1 MNVSD
6 FISASDITGSIDK
19 AYILFKDHYV
29 PKEEAGN
36 NDVSALINNAFK
48 AVNNAVNNANAVIDN
63 QAELNTNGFLKLKVQ
78 YNPSSV
84 SLVSRG
90 GEYIGRYGGV
100 GGDGSGALQKN
111 IQPAEIVLSM
121 ELIFDDTVIS
131 DAFSEFDASNYS
143 PTGVAKNIATKV
155 SNTLGESSGYSIRNA
170 TELFVAAMTSP
181 HTRVVCVA
189 WKDMV
194 FWGELT
200 GVNAEYT
207 MFNNKG
213 NPIRSRVQIEVRQDG
228 KIDEAASNWAN
239 SYKSLSKNASNLS
252 TSSVLTSSSSLTS
265 NFLNLS

>member
-6 FISASDITGSIDK
+6 FISKSDITGSVDK
-19 AYILFKDHYV
+19 AFILFNDKYD
-29 PKEEAGN
+29 PEEAEEN
-36 NDVSALINNAFK
+36 SNVVDMINNVATKIDVVKNVFK
-48 AVNNAVNNANAVIDN
+48 DEDKD
-63 QAELNTNGFLKLKVQ
+63 QDFSTGFLKLKVQ

-90 GEYIGRYGGV
+90 GEYVGRYGGV
-100 GGDGSGALQKN
+100 GGTDSGALQKN
-111 IQPAEIVLSM
+111 IQPEEVVLSM

-131 DAFSEFDASNYS
+131 EAFSAFDASNYS
-143 PTGVAKNIATKV
+143 PTGLVKKIATKV
-155 SNTLGESSGYSIRNA
+155 SNSSQDFSGYSIRNA
-170 TELFVAAMTSP
+170 TELFVAAMTSA

-207 MFNNKG
+207 MFNSKG
-213 NPIRSRVQIEVRQDG
+213 NPIRSKVQIEVRQDG
-228 KIDEAASNWAN
+228 RIAEDATNWVS
-239 SYKSLSKNASNLS
+239 SYKNLEKNAAKLS
-252 TSSVLTSSSSLTS
+252 SSSTLTSSSSLTS

>member
-6 FISASDITGSIDK
+6 FISKSDITGSVDK
-19 AYILFKDHYV
+19 AFILFNDKYD
-29 PKEEAGN
+29 PEEAEKN
-36 NDVSALINNAFK
+36 SNVVDMINNVATKIDVAKNIFK
-48 AVNNAVNNANAVIDN
+48 DEDVDQEAS
-63 QAELNTNGFLKLKVQ
+63 TGFLKLKVQ

-100 GGDGSGALQKN
+100 GGTDSGALQRN
-111 IQPAEIVLSM
+111 IQPEEVVLSM

-131 DAFSEFDASNYS
+131 EAFSAFDASNYS
-143 PTGVAKNIATKV
+143 PTGLAKKIATKV
-155 SNTLGESSGYSIRNA
+155 SNSSEDFSGYSIRNA
-170 TELFVAAMTSP
+170 TELFVAAMTSA

-207 MFNNKG
+207 MFNSKG
-213 NPIRSRVQIEVRQDG
+213 NPIRSKVQIEVRQDG
-228 KIDEAASNWAN
+228 RIDEDATNWVS
-239 SYKSLSKNASNLS
+239 SYKNLEKNAAKLS
-252 TSSVLTSSSSLTS
+252 SSSTLTSSSSLTS

>member
-6 FISASDITGSIDK
+6 FISKSDITGSVDK
-19 AYILFKDHYV
+19 AFILFNDKYD
-29 PKEEAGN
+29 PEEAEEN
-36 NDVSALINNAFK
+36 SNVVDMINNVATKIDVVKNVFK
-48 AVNNAVNNANAVIDN
+48 DEDKD
-63 QAELNTNGFLKLKVQ
+63 QDFSTGFLKLKVQ

-90 GEYIGRYGGV
+90 GEYVGRYGGV
-100 GGDGSGALQKN
+100 GGTDSGALQKN
-111 IQPAEIVLSM
+111 IQPEEVVLSM

-131 DAFSEFDASNYS
+131 EAFSAFDASNYS
-143 PTGVAKNIATKV
+143 PTGLVKKIATKV
-155 SNTLGESSGYSIRNA
+155 SNSSEDFSGYSIRNA
-170 TELFVAAMTSP
+170 TELFVAAMTSA

-207 MFNNKG
+207 MFNSKG
-213 NPIRSRVQIEVRQDG
+213 NPIRSKVQIEVRQDG
-228 KIDEAASNWAN
+228 RIAEDATNWVS
-239 SYKSLSKNASNLS
+239 SYKNLEKNAAKLS
-252 TSSVLTSSSSLTS
+252 SSSTLTSSSSLTS

>member
-6 FISASDITGSIDK
+6 FISKSDITGSVEK
-19 AYILFKDHYV
+19 AFILFNDKYD
-29 PKEEAGN
+29 PEEAEKN
-36 NDVSALINNAFK
+36 SNVVDMINNVATKIDVVKNIFK
-48 AVNNAVNNANAVIDN
+48 DEGVDQEAS
-63 QAELNTNGFLKLKVQ
+63 TGFLKLKVQ

-100 GGDGSGALQKN
+100 GGTDSGALQKN
-111 IQPAEIVLSM
+111 IQPEEVVLSM

-131 DAFSEFDASNYS
+131 EAFSAFDASNYS
-143 PTGVAKNIATKV
+143 PTGLVKKIATKV
-155 SNTLGESSGYSIRNA
+155 SNNSEDFSGYSIRNA
-170 TELFVAAMTSP
+170 TELFVAAMTSA

-207 MFNNKG
+207 MFNSKG
-213 NPIRSRVQIEVRQDG
+213 NPIRSKVQIEVRQDG
-228 KIDEAASNWAN
+228 RIAEDATNWVN
-239 SYKSLSKNASNLS
+239 SYKNLEKNAAKLS
-252 TSSVLTSSSSLTS
+252 SSSTLTSSSSLTS

>member
-6 FISASDITGSIDK
+6 FISKSDITGSVDK
-19 AYILFKDHYV
+19 AYILFKDKYEADL
-29 PKEEAGN
+29 PKDN
-36 NDVSALINNAFK
+36 SNVVDMINNVATKIDVAKNVFK
-48 AVNNAVNNANAVIDN
+48 GEDADPEVS
-63 QAELNTNGFLKLKVQ
+63 TGFLKLKVQ

-100 GGDGSGALQKN
+100 GGSDSGALQKN
-111 IQPAEIVLSM
+111 IQPEEVVLSM

-131 DAFSEFDASNYS
+131 EAFSAFDASNYS
-143 PTGVAKNIATKV
+143 PTGLVKKIATKV
-155 SNTLGESSGYSIRNA
+155 SNSSEDFSGYSIRNA
-170 TELFVAAMTSP
+170 TELFVAAMTSA

-207 MFNNKG
+207 MFNSKG
-213 NPIRSRVQIEVRQDG
+213 NPIRSKVQIEVRQDG
-228 KIDEAASNWAN
+228 RIAEDATNWVN
-239 SYKSLSKNASNLS
+239 SYKNLEKNAAKLS
-252 TSSVLTSSSSLTS
+252 SSSTLTSSSSLTS
-265 NFLNLS
+265 NFLNLN

>member
-6 FISASDITGSIDK
+6 FISKSDITGSVDK
-19 AYILFKDHYV
+19 AFILFNDKYE
-29 PKEEAGN
+29 PEEAEKN
-36 NDVSALINNAFK
+36 SNVVDMINNIATRIDVAKNVFK
-48 AVNNAVNNANAVIDN
+48 GEDADPEVS
-63 QAELNTNGFLKLKVQ
+63 TGFLKLKVQ

-100 GGDGSGALQKN
+100 GGSDSGALQRN
-111 IQPAEIVLSM
+111 IQPEEVVLSM

-131 DAFSEFDASNYS
+131 EAFSAFDASNYS
-143 PTGVAKNIATKV
+143 PTGLAKKIATKV
-155 SNTLGESSGYSIRNA
+155 SNSSEDFSGYSIRNA
-170 TELFVAAMTSP
+170 TELFVAAMTSA

-213 NPIRSRVQIEVRQDG
+213 NPIRSKVQIEVRQDG
-228 KIDEAASNWAN
+228 RIAEDATNWVS
-239 SYKSLSKNASNLS
+239 SYKNLEKNAAKLS
-252 TSSVLTSSSSLTS
+252 SSSTLTSSSSLTS

>member
-6 FISASDITGSIDK
+6 FISKSDITGSVDK
-19 AYILFKDHYV
+19 AFILFNDKYE
-29 PKEEAGN
+29 PREAEKN
-36 NDVSALINNAFK
+36 SNVVDMINNVATRIDVAK
-48 AVNNAVNNANAVIDN
+48 NVLKKSENGEDVNS
-63 QAELNTNGFLKLKVQ
+63 TGFLKLKVQ

-100 GGDGSGALQKN
+100 GGTDSGALQRN
-111 IQPAEIVLSM
+111 IQPEEVVLSM

-131 DAFSEFDASNYS
+131 EAFSAFDASNYS
-143 PTGVAKNIATKV
+143 PTGLAKKIATKV
-155 SNTLGESSGYSIRNA
+155 SNSSEDFSGYSIRNA
-170 TELFVAAMTSP
+170 TELFVAAMTSA

-213 NPIRSRVQIEVRQDG
+213 NPIRSKVQIEVRQDG
-228 KIDEAASNWAN
+228 RIAEDATNWVN
-239 SYKSLSKNASNLS
+239 SYKNLEQNAAKLSSSS
-252 TSSVLTSSSSLTS
+252 TLTSSSSLTS

>member
-6 FISASDITGSIDK
+6 FISKSDITGSVDK
-19 AYILFKDHYV
+19 AFILFNDKYD
-29 PKEEAGN
+29 PEEAEEN
-36 NDVSALINNAFK
+36 SNVVDMINNVATKIDVVKNVFK
-48 AVNNAVNNANAVIDN
+48 DEDKD
-63 QAELNTNGFLKLKVQ
+63 QDFSTGFLKLKVQ

-90 GEYIGRYGGV
+90 GEYVGRYGGV
-100 GGDGSGALQKN
+100 GGTDSGALQKN
-111 IQPAEIVLSM
+111 IQPEEVVLSM

-131 DAFSEFDASNYS
+131 EAFSAFDASNYS
-143 PTGVAKNIATKV
+143 PTGVAKKIATKV
-155 SNTLGESSGYSIRNA
+155 SNSSEDFSGYSIRNA
-170 TELFVAAMTSP
+170 TELFVAAMTSA

-207 MFNNKG
+207 MFNSKG
-213 NPIRSRVQIEVRQDG
+213 NPIRSKVQIEVRQDG
-228 KIDEAASNWAN
+228 RIAEDATNWVS
-239 SYKSLSKNASNLS
+239 SYKNLEKNAAKLS
-252 TSSVLTSSSSLTS
+252 SSSTLTSSSSLTS

>member
-6 FISASDITGSIDK
+6 FISKSDITGSVDK
-19 AYILFKDHYV
+19 AFILFNDKYE
-29 PKEEAGN
+29 PKAAEEN
-36 NDVSALINNAFK
+36 SNVVDMINNVATRIDVAKNVFK
-48 AVNNAVNNANAVIDN
+48 GEDADPEVS
-63 QAELNTNGFLKLKVQ
+63 TGFLKLKVQ

-100 GGDGSGALQKN
+100 GGSDSGALQRN
-111 IQPAEIVLSM
+111 IQPEEVVLSM

-131 DAFSEFDASNYS
+131 EAFSAFDASNYS
-143 PTGVAKNIATKV
+143 PTGVAKKIATKV
-155 SNTLGESSGYSIRNA
+155 SNSSEDFSGYSIRNA
-170 TELFVAAMTSP
+170 TELFVAAMTSA

-207 MFNNKG
+207 MFNSKG
-213 NPIRSRVQIEVRQDG
+213 NPIRSKVQIEVRQDG
-228 KIDEAASNWAN
+228 RIAEDATNWVS
-239 SYKSLSKNASNLS
+239 SYKNLEKNAAKLS
-252 TSSVLTSSSSLTS
+252 SSSTLTSSSSLTS

>member
-6 FISASDITGSIDK
+6 FISKSDITGSVDK
-19 AYILFKDHYV
+19 AFILFNDKYD
-29 PKEEAGN
+29 PEEAEKN
-36 NDVSALINNAFK
+36 SNVVDMINHIATKIDVAKNVFK
-48 AVNNAVNNANAVIDN
+48 GEDADQEAS
-63 QAELNTNGFLKLKVQ
+63 TGFLKLKVQ

-90 GEYIGRYGGV
+90 GEYVGRYGGV
-100 GGDGSGALQKN
+100 GGSDSGALQKN
-111 IQPAEIVLSM
+111 IQPEEVVLSM

-131 DAFSEFDASNYS
+131 EAFSAFDASNYS
-143 PTGVAKNIATKV
+143 PTGVAKKIATKV
-155 SNTLGESSGYSIRNA
+155 SNSSEDFSGYSIRNA
-170 TELFVAAMTSP
+170 TELFVAAMTSA

-207 MFNNKG
+207 MFNSKG
-213 NPIRSRVQIEVRQDG
+213 NPIRSKVQIEVRQDG
-228 KIDEAASNWAN
+228 RIAEDATNWVN
-239 SYKSLSKNASNLS
+239 SYKNLEKNAAKLS
-252 TSSVLTSSSSLTS
+252 SSSTLTSSSSLTS